1 VVDLTSTGTTLAE
14 NHLKEIAGGTVLQT
28 EACLIASL
36 RSASWGE
43 RPLAAL
49 EQFVAQIEARIRAT
63 SQLVLRFSV
72 PAKTAA
78 KSKRQLA
85 EKFDCVVNTW
95 PDAPDASDKGRAFV
109 VAYCQRGQLYGAV
122 KFLKSCDA
130 ASILV
135 ERGEFIFEGF
145 SPAFETFR
153 KMLKHPAS
161 AEPRIARDH

>member
-1 VVDLTSTGTTLAE
+1 
-14 NHLKEIAGGTVLQT
+14 VLQT

-36 RSASWGE
+36 RSALWSE
-43 RPLAAL
+43 RALGAL
-49 EQFVAQIEARIRAT
+49 EQLVVQIEARIRAT

-72 PAKTAA
+72 PAKSAT

-85 EKFDCVVNTW
+85 EKFGCVVSTW
-95 PDAPDASDKGRAFV
+95 PDAPDASDQGRAFV
-109 VAYCQRGQLYGAV
+109 VAYCQRAQLYGVV

-135 ERGEFIFEGF
+135 DRGEFIFEGS

-153 KMLKHPAS
+153 KTLKHRAS
-161 AEPRIARDH
+161 TERMIAPDH